1 MTRHRSV
8 RRVARGRSRGQSV
21 VFLALGGI
29 ALISTVGLALDGG
42 RAAANYRQAQNA
54 ADSAALAVARQ
65 IFAAATQSTPSVP
78 TQAQMLAT
86 SNTEIGHNR
95 AIPGDANLS
104 ARLITN
110 TLDNFVPDTGT
121 GIRAH
126 AALATITA
134 QVNALLATV
143 TATVTADEALATGL
157 VRTIASGGSLANG
170 QVDLI
175 NVNATVT
182 ALGIP
187 LSAQG
192 ALLCL
197 SSIQAHP
204 TVGIWSLPSACALN
218 SLGLVT
224 TLLGTLGTISG
235 SAGVNLSP
243 QSTNAFIAPV
253 VPYMPHTISSNA
265 LTTVNVLN
273 LGTAVTA
280 SAANVVSQVGP
291 SAGVLASNDFN
302 LANVSTGLLGL
313 AVSAPLVNI
322 HAELD
327 QAPGGTVTAPA
338 PTCEPG
344 SLTLGGTSHS
354 ILPNCHIVGLPLTL
368 AGVTLKDFTSSIT
381 TSGCPGMT
389 CSEHGC
395 FLDLS
400 VLGSIA
406 DVCIG
411 EFDLSA
417 AGSRMSSSPSTGNT
431 ALING
436 VTVTAHVDTPT
447 YFLGILG
454 WHMTQ
459 PTAKTSAA
467 VLQVDDETDD
477 AFNNAAYAVPD
488 VATNMD
494 CPCVTAPVRAGH
506 SYYLYG
512 SQMQSYSPVDKFAS
526 TWQGRVSAAAGHRI
540 GATLSSVSGPGS
552 GPGAYLSGGSYSLL
566 PVINPAT
573 AVVEYYAAFKTVP
586 GHAAWG
592 QLVNTI
598 PVQANPSTTWISDA
612 AGLAAAMT
620 VKVTQ

>member
-8 RRVARGRSRGQSV
+8 RRAARGSRGQSIV
-21 VFLALGGI
+21 LVALGGI
-29 ALISTVGLALDGG
+29 ALIGTVGLALDGG
-42 RAAANYRQAQNA
+42 YQAAHYRQAQNA
-54 ADSAALAVARQ
+54 TDSAALAVARQ
-65 IFAAATQSTPSVP
+65 IFVAATQSTPSVP

-86 SNTEIGHNR
+86 SNTEIRHNG
-95 AIPGDANLS
+95 AIPGDANLN
-104 ARLITN
+104 AALTTN

-121 GIRAH
+121 GERAH

-143 TATVTADEALATGL
+143 TATVVADEALATGL
-157 VRTIASGGSLANG
+157 VRTIASGGSVASG
-170 QVDLI
+170 QVDLAS
-175 NVNATVT
+175 VNATVT
-182 ALGIP
+182 TLGIP
-187 LSAQG
+187 VGAQG

-197 SSIQAHP
+197 STSQ
-204 TVGIWSLPSACALN
+204 TYLTTGVWSLPVSCPLN

-253 VPYMPHTISSNA
+253 APFLPHAISSNA

-291 SAGVLASNDFN
+291 SAGVLATTDFN
-302 LANVSTGLLGL
+302 LVNVSTGLLSL

-327 QAPGGTVTAPA
+327 YAPGGTVTAPA
-338 PTCEPG
+338 PTCDPG
-344 SLTLGGTSHS
+344 SLTLGGASYS
-354 ILPNCHIVGLPLTL
+354 ILSNCHIVGLPLTL

-381 TSGCPGMT
+381 TSGCPGLT

-395 FLDLS
+395 FLELS

-417 AGSRMSSSPSTGNT
+417 AGSRMSTSPSAGNT

-436 VTVTAHVDTPT
+436 VTVTAHIDTPT

-454 WHMTQ
+454 WRMTH

-467 VLQVDDETDD
+467 VLQVADETDD
-477 AFNNAAYAVPD
+477 AFNNAAYAMPD

-494 CPCVTAPVRAGH
+494 CPCVTAPLRAGH

-512 SQMQSYSPVDKFAS
+512 SQMQSYSPVDRFAS
-526 TWQGRVSAAAGHRI
+526 TWQGRVSAAAGHRV
-540 GATLSSVSGPGS
+540 GATLSSVSGAGT
-552 GPGAYLSGGSYSLL
+552 GPGAYVSGASYSLL
-566 PVINPAT
+566 PVINPVT
-573 AVVEYYAAFKTVP
+573 AVVEYYAVFKTVA
-586 GHAAWG
+586 GHPSWG
-592 QLVNTI
+592 QLVNNI
-598 PVQANPSTTWISDA
+598 PVQANPSTTWMSDA
-612 AGLAAAMT
+612 AALAAAMT